1 MPCSCTSILKRTG
14 FCLSEEDTYIRAK
27 LTEING
33 SIERLTDMLNRMIDV
48 ISKIGEVQDATDD
61 LTLRVVSNGEK
72 LDEIMRKL
80 ATVPSVAAGGA
91 SLEEKGVISQHT
103 AVLETLDNQLR
114 EGVIASDLSAKISE
128 AAEALEEKGAAG
140 AVVVKMSRWVRILK
154 TYGRIDSISPT
165 DLGKLRADLKEW
177 QRELTARR

>member
-1 MPCSCTSILKRTG
+1 M
-14 FCLSEEDTYIRAK
+14 SEEDTYIRAK

-33 SIERLTDMLNRMIDV
+33 AIERLTDMLNRMIDV

-72 LDEIMRKL
+72 IDEIIRKL
-80 ATVPSVAAGGA
+80 ASVPMASAGSGA
-91 SLEEKGVISQHT
+91 SLEEKGVISQYT
-103 AVLETLDNQLR
+103 AILDTLDTQLR
-114 EGVIASDLSAKISE
+114 EGAIASDLSTKISE

-140 AVVVKMSRWVRILK
+140 AVIVKMGRWVRILK
-154 TYGRIDSISPT
+154 TYGRIDSVSPT
-165 DLGKLRADLKEW
+165 DLGKLRTDLKEW